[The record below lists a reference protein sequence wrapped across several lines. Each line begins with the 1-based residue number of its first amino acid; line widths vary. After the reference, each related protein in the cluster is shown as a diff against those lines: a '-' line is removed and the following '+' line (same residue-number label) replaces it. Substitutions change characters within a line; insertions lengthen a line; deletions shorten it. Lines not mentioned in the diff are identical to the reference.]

1 MKNWKIY
8 SIVIT
13 IILILA
19 IISGILY
26 FFVFKE
32 NITEDEAK
40 RIAFE
45 HAGVSENDITI
56 LTVNK
61 DKEDREYEI
70 SFFDDFYEYEVNV
83 NYNSSKIDSY
93 EKDIRDDVNINN
105 NYSNNRDNL
114 NNNVSNNVNSSNTDL
129 ANNINNNANTNN
141 SSMTNTTNNQY
152 IGEQKAKEIAVN
164 HAGLTGNQVSY
175 GKFELDRDH
184 GKSIYEIEFYYDY
197 MEYDYEIDAIT
208 GEVLKFEKGR

>member
-19 IISGILY
+19 IIAGVLY

-45 HAGVSENDITI
+45 HAGVSENDVTI

-93 EKDIRDDVNINN
+93 EKDIRDYVNINN

-141 SSMTNTTNNQY
+141 SSMTNTTNNQ
-152 IGEQKAKEIAVN
+152 
-164 HAGLTGNQVSY
+164 
-175 GKFELDRDH
+175 
-184 GKSIYEIEFYYDY
+184 
-197 MEYDYEIDAIT
+197 
-208 GEVLKFEKGR
+208 